1 MRSYSDSISGLV
13 RRRERVFFASK
24 YTHTHTHTHTQL
36 KGETCC
42 CLDGIMQMNQ
52 LNTFIQIYLEIIKAI
67 LKKWSGPFVPTK

>member
-1 MRSYSDSISGLV
+1 MVLLEEEKEFSLLLN
-13 RRRERVFFASK
+13 
-24 YTHTHTHTHTQL
+24 THTHTHTQL

-52 LNTFIQIYLEIIKAI
+52 LNTFIQIYIEIIKAI